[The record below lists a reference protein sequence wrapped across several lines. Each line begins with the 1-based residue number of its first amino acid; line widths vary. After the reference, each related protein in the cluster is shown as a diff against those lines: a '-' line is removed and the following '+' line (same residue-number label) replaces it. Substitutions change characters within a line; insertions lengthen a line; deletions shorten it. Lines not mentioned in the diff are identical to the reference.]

1 MPKRIDCTKEQILQG
16 RNALLLCGDLLEAE
30 GLKGQPRAC
39 ESGLLP
45 QGAIHAWAW
54 DDGLVLVSPEV
65 WGILVKED
73 QEIPF

>member
-16 RNALLLCGDLLEAE
+16 KSALRLCGDLLEAE
-30 GLKGQPRAC
+30 GLKWQPRAC

-45 QGAIHAWAW
+45 QGVIHAWAW

-65 WGILVKED
+65 WAELSK
-73 QEIPF
+73 